1 MPDFHQPILLP
12 TLHHLA
18 DTKLEEREALLAGFS
33 KRKPVALVIPALYG
47 ELEGKALPAM
57 LKQLSRA
64 RYVQRVVISMN
75 GMNAAQH
82 RRALRFFKAR
92 LAGVA
97 HTVLWNDGPQLD
109 ALHLEVDALT
119 GCRHTHGKGS
129 NVWMGIAHLLADG
142 YRGVIA
148 CHDSDILNYDREMLW
163 RLCLPV
169 AHPGMGY
176 VFAKSFY
183 GRVRE
188 RMYGRVTRLL
198 VFPMLQALRELF
210 GYTPLLSFLAMF
222 RYPLSGEFAA
232 DAVFLSKMGLASDWG
247 LEIRMLCDVF
257 RVAPSQRVCQVDLGG
272 NFEHKHQHL
281 GVDPV
286 TGREDAKSGLMRMA
300 REVTEA
306 LLSRLWDELGFAA
319 ESDKL
324 RRLPEA
330 YRHTA
335 RALLKRYAHEA
346 LFNHLH
352 DVSEEESLL
361 VELFARMVQEVVVEG
376 RKAKSSIAR
385 LPPWNE
391 LKRFA
396 PNLVK
401 RFADGGSA

>member
-1 MPDFHQPILLP
+1 MLEQ
-12 TLHHLA
+12 LA
-18 DTKLEEREALLAGFS
+18 
-33 KRKPVALVIPALYG
+33 
-47 ELEGKALPAM
+47 
-57 LKQLSRA
+57 RA
-64 RYVQRVVISMN
+64 RYVKRVVISMN
-75 GMNAAQH
+75 GMNASQH
-82 RRALRFFKAR
+82 RRALRFFKSR
-92 LAGVA
+92 LEGVP
-97 HTVLWNDGPQLD
+97 HTVLWNDGPRLD

-119 GCRHTHGKGS
+119 GGNHTHGKGA
-129 NVWMGIAHLLADG
+129 NVWMGIAHLLAAG
-142 YRGVIA
+142 HRGVIA

-169 AHPGMGY
+169 AHPDMGY

-198 VFPMLQALRELF
+198 VFPLLQALRELF

-232 DAVFLSKMGLASDWG
+232 DAGFLSKMGLASDWG

-272 NFEHKHQHL
+272 NFEHKHQHVAL
-281 GVDPV
+281 DPV
-286 TGREDAKSGLMRMA
+286 TGREDAKSGLMRVA
-300 REVTEA
+300 SEVTQA
-306 LLSRLWDELGFAA
+306 LVARLWDELGFAA

-324 RRLPEA
+324 RRLPDA

-346 LFNHLH
+346 TFNNLRN
-352 DVSEEESLL
+352 VTSEESLL
-361 VELFARMVQEVVVEG
+361 VDLFARMVREVVAVG
-376 RKAKSSIAR
+376 RKNRPSAAR

-401 RFADGGSA
+401 RFAEAGAD